1 MNERTT
7 REILAAHAEQ
17 LNAGLSGPAAY
28 PAMNSDQLL
37 TLEPLLQLA
46 EQLYHALTP
55 VSPSPAFV
63 RKLGQEL
70 ALAAARSQLS
80 IIERYRREI
89 LMAAAAL
96 GSALSVLGLVLFYL
110 FRQRDTPGSISA
122 T

>member
-1 MNERTT
+1 MNKRIT
-7 REILAAHAEQ
+7 RDILTAHADQ

-28 PAMNSDQLL
+28 PAMNSEQLL
-37 TLEPLLQLA
+37 ALEPLLQLA
-46 EQLYHALTP
+46 EQLYQALTP

-80 IIERYRREI
+80 VIERYRREI
-89 LMAAAAL
+89 LMAAAAF

-110 FRQRDTPGSISA
+110 FRQRDTTGSISA

>member
-37 TLEPLLQLA
+37 VLEPLLQLA

-80 IIERYRREI
+80 IIERYRREL